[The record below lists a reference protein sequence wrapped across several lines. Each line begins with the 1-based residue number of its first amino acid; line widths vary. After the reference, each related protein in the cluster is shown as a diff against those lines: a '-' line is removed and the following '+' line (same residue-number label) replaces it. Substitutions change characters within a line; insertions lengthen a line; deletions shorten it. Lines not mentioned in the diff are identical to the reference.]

1 MLINPLWWF
10 ISFSL
15 AVPES
20 LNSSLPPLEGGENLT
35 KNKKSLNA
43 PTGYYLIF
51 WLGEKEKKKNIL
63 GTTREREER
72 RRRKPVPMFFL
83 SEKIFLVQSFH
94 IRIHT
99 CNIYTYIIL
108 LLFFRAVAMW
118 KKKNS
123 FHRPPCLFLSSFLFG
138 VRSPFSFKFYWGA
151 LTNSTNDARFWET
164 SFQLFCVTPRCT
176 QEKQVACSGLP
187 GTAGTAQTHT
197 HTHPCVSYF
206 FVCVETKRKM
216 ARQPDLYELVAYW
229 VLVVWIEMHANK

>member
-99 CNIYTYIIL
+99 CNIYTYYIIIIL
-108 LLFFRAVAMW
+108 PSCCNVEEKKILSIVHHVFFSLR
-118 KKKNS
+118 
-123 FHRPPCLFLSSFLFG
+123 SFLASG
-138 VRSPFSFKFYWGA
+138 VRFLLNF
-151 LTNSTNDARFWET
+151 
-164 SFQLFCVTPRCT
+164 
-176 QEKQVACSGLP
+176 
-187 GTAGTAQTHT
+187 
-197 HTHPCVSYF
+197 
-206 FVCVETKRKM
+206 
-216 ARQPDLYELVAYW
+216 
-229 VLVVWIEMHANK
+229 IEVR